1 MFLVLI
7 VSLFSTRVV
16 LKALGGVDYGIS
28 NVVAG
33 FVSMFAFL
41 NTSMSNGVQR
51 FYNFTLGKK
60 DGNITNV
67 YNTAWQIQFI
77 LALILLL
84 LLETLGVWYMYN
96 KPNFRS
102 TMS

>member
-16 LKALGGVDYGIS
+16 LKALGVVDYGIS

-77 LALILLL
+77 
-84 LLETLGVWYMYN
+84 TTVQ
-96 KPNFRS
+96 
-102 TMS
+102 

>member
-1 MFLVLI
+1 
-7 VSLFSTRVV
+7 
-16 LKALGGVDYGIS
+16 
-28 NVVAG
+28 
-33 FVSMFAFL
+33 MFAFL

-96 KPNFRS
+96 KMIIPSERLTAAMWVFS
-102 TMS
+102 SQWHLCC